1 MAKATKKGGASVG
14 STVFKPKVKKRGKA
28 RKSWGPKDQKPKAYR
43 GQGKRR

>member
-1 MAKATKKGGASVG
+1 MAKATKKGGTSVG